1 VAAIPAGDGP
11 KGRITTVNEA
21 AVRVA
26 IALGEV
32 HPLPLPFEDL
42 APYAGGV
49 EVLSEIAFELT
60 TAGFVDLHV
69 FDFP

>member
-1 VAAIPAGDGP
+1 
-11 KGRITTVNEA
+11 VNEA